1 MIKLDR
7 EYLVNICKMGQS
19 AECCRYI
26 IVNPDVGITCAK
38 LTSLKQ
44 TLDDKVDTMRAK
56 ADNCEGR

>member
-1 MIKLDR
+1 MIKLDK
-7 EYLVNICKMGQS
+7 EHLNDICKMGQG

-26 IVNPDVGITCAK
+26 IYDPCVGITCAK

-44 TLDDKVDTMRAK
+44 TLDDKAGTMRAK